1 MKDGID
7 KFKDDLRIAGLKNPQ
22 LFIKKL
28 EHIGLSRLEFNIMK
42 LRYVD
47 GLLIKQMPDLL
58 QIEDRWIKR
67 VHSRAIIK
75 TLDGFSLADLLELGV
90 PIATTPRTLYNAQPE
105 AIFKVQAMVLVSLG
119 EKP

>member
-7 KFKDDLRIAGLKNPQ
+7 KFKDDLRVAGLKNPQ

-28 EHIGLSRLEFNIMK
+28 EQLGLSKLEFNIMK
-42 LRYVD
+42 LRYID

-75 TLDGFSLADLLELGV
+75 ALDGLSVADLLELGV
-90 PIATTPRTLYNAQPE
+90 HIEATPRTLYQT
-105 AIFKVQAMVLVSLG
+105 
-119 EKP
+119 